1 MRYGNKA
8 EPIGSSLYP
17 MALSEVGLW
26 QIGCL
31 FSAFVSFVDPLAVR
45 EFDEGWKVYG
55 DKSNRQEFMKK
66 LFNVLCKPSYL
77 SLISYKL

>member
-1 MRYGNKA
+1 
-8 EPIGSSLYP
+8 

-66 LFNVLCKPSYL
+66 L
-77 SLISYKL
+77 